1 MLEAFYV
8 FIFNKIDR
16 VLYAQATLELSLL
29 KSQANGIMSS
39 FMASYKW
46 HIQWCGKHYQ
56 IEYIS
61 LLTVWLLRLLA
72 LINCFLKSYGW
83 TDWHTP
89 LSTLEVEAGELGV
102 LDHPQLHSKLEA
114 WLSYQRPCLKNQ
126 KSEQSKTKPPSNQI
140 LHRSLLAELSVL
152 CIAIGCMDS
161 VYLERAS
168 HFFLFFY
175 FHWQNAIGFTTSIL
189 RVSRSS
195 RPHL

>member
-46 HIQWCGKHYQ
+46 HIQWCGKHHQ

-102 LDHPQLHSKLEA
+102 LDHPQLHSELEA
-114 WLSYQRPCLKNQ
+114 RLGYQRPCLKNQ
-126 KSEQSKTKPPSNQI
+126 KSEQSKTKPSSNQI
-140 LHRSLLAELSVL
+140 LHRSLLAELSV
-152 CIAIGCMDS
+152 S
-161 VYLERAS
+161 VMYCHWVHGLGLPWTCKS
-168 HFFLFFY
+168 FFSCSS
-175 FHWQNAIGFTTSIL
+175 TSVDKMQQVL
-189 RVSRSS
+189 
-195 RPHL
+195 PLAF